1 MAVLVRCGGGGG
13 TQELVPVACLS
24 GDVVGDVVCMRDVLT
39 LTGRWRV
46 QRADPTQDER
56 MPGVGVLVRK
66 ETPTTGV
73 MQRMGIM
80 RGVVAGMSPVIP
92 VFIGSDG
99 RLTQVLPVPDPGG
112 TVIVQRFGIAISG
125 DTLFLTGEIGPLTK
139 RRA

>member
-1 MAVLVRCGGGGG
+1 
-13 TQELVPVACLS
+13 
-24 GDVVGDVVCMRDVLT
+24 
-39 LTGRWRV
+39 
-46 QRADPTQDER
+46 